1 MKSITS
7 RMIFLLI
14 ALIVVNALSIV
25 SMQELFMFLIIVI
38 VLTLF
43 KFIILTST
51 YLFFKVIKWLILIV
65 VIAHIITSFSI

>member
-7 RMIFLLI
+7 RMTFLLI
-14 ALIVVNALSIV
+14 ALIVINALSIV
-25 SMQELFMFLIIVI
+25 SMQEIFMFLIIVI

-51 YLFFKVIKWLILIV
+51 YLFFKVIKWLILIG
-65 VIAHIITSFSI
+65 VIGLIITSFSI

>member
-7 RMIFLLI
+7 GMIFLLI
-14 ALIVVNALSIV
+14 VLIVVNALSIV
-25 SMQELFMFLIIVI
+25 SMQEIFMFLIIVI

-51 YLFFKVIKWLILIV
+51 YLFFKVIKWLILIG
-65 VIAHIITSFSI
+65 VIALIITSFSI

>member
-25 SMQELFMFLIIVI
+25 SMQEIFMFLIIVI

-51 YLFFKVIKWLILIV
+51 YLFFKVIKWLILIG
-65 VIAHIITSFSI
+65 VIALIITSLSI

>member
-25 SMQELFMFLIIVI
+25 SMQEIFMFLIIVI

-51 YLFFKVIKWLILIV
+51 YLFFKVIKWLILIG
-65 VIAHIITSFSI
+65 VIALIITSFSI

>member
-25 SMQELFMFLIIVI
+25 SMQEIFMFLIIVI

-51 YLFFKVIKWLILIV
+51 YLFFKAIKWLILIG
-65 VIAHIITSFSI
+65 VIALIITSFSI